1 MFHIKRLNLF
11 ILQTFLPVFLMTFFV
26 SLFIVLMQFIWV
38 YADDMIGKGLDIAVL
53 AELFFY
59 VALTLVPTALPLA
72 LLLASLI
79 AFGNLGERLELLSMK
94 AAGVSL
100 FQIMKPLII
109 FVLFVTV
116 GAFFFQNNIMPIAKV
131 KMNVMMISLHQ
142 KSPEL
147 DIPEGTFYDEIS
159 GYNLFVQ
166 KKNRKTGMM
175 YNMMI
180 YDNSKGFNNVA
191 VIVADSGKLKFT
203 DDKKYL
209 YLTLYNGET
218 FQNEESSNV
227 RQNTGGYRR
236 ETFTLKEMLREF
248 DANFNRMDESILQD
262 HYSGKNIRELKQS
275 ADSLSLQMDSLGA
288 EYGKSL
294 QKTGFFNIYRA
305 GGGAAEKYD
314 TLAVERMKPIDI
326 DSLYNTL
333 NSQKRQSMV
342 ERAISRANKQ
352 KEEYEAKSYG
362 VKDQKKNIRRH
373 IVEMHRKFTLSFA
386 CLVFFFIG
394 APLGAII
401 RKGGLGMPVVVS
413 IVFYIIYYIIDNSG
427 YKMSRDGVWT
437 SWSGVWLSSFALLP
451 IGIFLTYKAVN
462 DSDVFNADAYFNLLK
477 KLFGRQQKREI
488 TLKEVIIDEVDTA
501 VALDKIEGLSASCT
515 EIVKQMSDK
524 KNRGFLAYWL
534 KGFDTEA
541 LQKTAEQLEQ
551 TVEYVSNSRDK
562 YAVMKLAEYP
572 VLSVDFFYRPVK
584 KRKDAIIFMVLL
596 PLSIPV
602 YLIGHWRLKKLY
614 QRLQQVIAC
623 NNELRA
629 ILENEKQNNKSRP
642 F

>member
-26 SLFIVLMQFIWV
+26 SLFIVLMQFIWL
-38 YADDMIGKGLDIAVL
+38 YADDMVGKGLDIAIL

-109 FVLFVTV
+109 FVLFVTIA
-116 GAFFFQNNIMPIAKV
+116 AFFFQNNIMPIAKV
-131 KMNVMMISLHQ
+131 KMNIMMISLHQ

-147 DIPEGTFYDEIS
+147 EIPEGTFYDEIS

-175 YNMMI
+175 YNLMI

-191 VIVADSGKLKFT
+191 VIVADSGKLKIT

-209 YLTLYNGET
+209 FLTLYNGET
-218 FQNEESSNV
+218 FQNEESSNT

-236 ETFTLKEMLREF
+236 ETFSQKEMLREF

-262 HYSGKNIRELKQS
+262 HYSGKNIKELKQS
-275 ADSLSLQMDSLGA
+275 ADSLTIQLDSLGTQ
-288 EYGKSL
+288 YGKTL
-294 QKTGFFNIYRA
+294 QKTDYFYIFNA
-305 GGGAAEKYD
+305 SGGATEKYD
-314 TLAVERMKPIDI
+314 TLAVERMRPINI
-326 DSLYNTL
+326 DSLFNTL
-333 NSQKRQSMV
+333 NSQKKQSMV
-342 ERAISRANKQ
+342 ERAIARATKQ
-352 KEEYEAKSYG
+352 KEEFEAKSYG

-427 YKMSRDGVWT
+427 YKMSRDGVWS

-462 DSDVFNADAYFNLLK
+462 DSDVFKADAYANLMK

-488 TLKEVIIDEVDTA
+488 TLKEVIINEVNNSE
-501 VALDKIEGLSASCT
+501 ALTMIDRLTVCCAELS
-515 EIVKQMSDK
+515 EQMSQ
-524 KNRGFLAYWL
+524 KNNKGFLAYWL
-534 KGFDTEA
+534 HGFDIAA
-541 LQKTAEQLEQ
+541 LNKIIEMLEQ
-551 TVEYVSNSRDK
+551 MIEYVSNSRDK
-562 YAVMKLAEYP
+562 YAVMKLSEYP
-572 VLSVDFFYRPVK
+572 VLSADFFYRPVE
-584 KRKDAIIFMVLL
+584 KRKESVISMALL

-602 YLIGHWRLKKLY
+602 YMIGRWRLKKLHA
-614 QRLQQVIAC
+614 RLQQIIAR
-623 NNELRA
+623 NNELSH
-629 ILENEKQNNKSRP
+629 ILENEK
-642 F
+642 

>member
-131 KMNVMMISLHQ
+131 KMNIMMISLHQ

-175 YNMMI
+175 YNLMI

-209 YLTLYNGET
+209 FLTLYNGET
-218 FQNEESSNV
+218 FQNEESSNT

-236 ETFTLKEMLREF
+236 ETFSQKEMLREF

-262 HYSGKNIRELKQS
+262 HYSGKNIKELKQS
-275 ADSLSLQMDSLGA
+275 ADSLTIQLDSLGTL
-288 EYGKSL
+288 YGKTL
-294 QKTGFFNIYRA
+294 QKTSYFDIYRTAA
-305 GGGAAEKYD
+305 GATEKYD
-314 TLAVERMKPIDI
+314 TMAVERMRPIDV
-326 DSLYNTL
+326 DSLYNAL
-333 NSQKRQSMV
+333 NSQKKQSMV
-342 ERAISRANKQ
+342 ERAIARATKQ
-352 KEEYEAKSYG
+352 KEEFEAKSYSI
-362 VKDQKKNIRRH
+362 KDQKKNIRRH

-462 DSDVFNADAYFNLLK
+462 DSDVFNADAYSNLIK

-488 TLKEVIIDEVDTA
+488 TLKEVIINEVNNNE
-501 VALDKIEGLSASCT
+501 ALLKIDRLTNYCSELS
-515 EIVKQMSDK
+515 ERMKQK
-524 KNRGFLAYWL
+524 TNKGFLAYWL
-534 KGFDTEA
+534 HGFDTA
-541 LQKTAEQLEQ
+541 AFQKIIELLEQ
-551 TVEYVSNSRDK
+551 MIEYVSNSRNK
-562 YAVMKLAEYP
+562 YAVMKLSEFP
-572 VLSVDFFYRPVK
+572 VLSADFFYRPAK
-584 KRKDAIIFMVLL
+584 EKRDAVIFMILL
-596 PLSIPV
+596 PLSIPT
-602 YLIGHWRLKKLY
+602 YIIGRWRLKKL
-614 QRLQQVIAC
+614 QIRLQQIIAC
-623 NNELRA
+623 NNELRQ
-629 ILENEKQNNKSRP
+629 ILENEK
-642 F
+642 